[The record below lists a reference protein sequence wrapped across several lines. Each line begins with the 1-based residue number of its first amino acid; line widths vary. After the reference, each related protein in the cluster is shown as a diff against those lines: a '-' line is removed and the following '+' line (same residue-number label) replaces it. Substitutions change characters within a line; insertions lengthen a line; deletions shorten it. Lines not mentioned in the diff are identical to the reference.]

1 MGARK
6 YDLVKINAEAVKKD
20 LLRFGL
26 DMKAL
31 SRKMGKDDAFISSYP
46 RKEHATRDIVKE
58 IENALFAEPGAYTI
72 EITEEPEKPAEPKM
86 TEGMG
91 ILLKQTLSAVG
102 GIGATV
108 DETKAEVTKAIYR
121 IDGLK
126 AGNDRK
132 MDELIKAVKESNA
145 ANEVILRDILQKEK
159 EICTLA
165 AKLLSAIERRA
176 NL

>member
-1 MGARK
+1 MAARH
-6 YDLVKINAEAVKKD
+6 YDLVRINSDAVKKD
-20 LLRFGL
+20 LERFGL

-31 SRKMGKDDAFISSYP
+31 SRKMGQNETYVSSIL
-46 RKEHATRDIVKE
+46 RRERVSRETVQA

-91 ILLKQTLSAVG
+91 ILLKQILSVAG
-102 GIGATV
+102 GIGTV
-108 DETKAEVTKAIYR
+108 VAEQRAEVTKAIYR

-132 MDELIKAVKESNA
+132 MDDLIKAVKESNA